1 MLSFKPTFSL
11 SFFPPHRGAL
21 FSSSSLSVIR
31 VVSPAYLRLLF
42 LPEILIPVC
51 NSSSLAFHM
60 MYSAYKLNKQSDNIQ
75 PCHTPFP
82 TFNQFVVPYK
92 VLTVAS
98 WPAYKF
104 LRRQVTDVWY
114 WLSDISISKCFLQ
127 FVVIHTVKGFIIV
140 NEADGCFFF
149 WIPLPPYDPTNVG
162 NLISGSSAFSKPS
175 LYMWKFSVH
184 VLVKPSLKDF
194 EHNLTSM
201 ENEHNCMVVWTF
213 FGTVLLWDWN
223 ENWLFPVLWPL
234 LSFPNL
240 PTYASYA
247 SAAASF
253 RILNSSAGI
262 YPEVKDHQLPIC
274 KIPG

>member
-1 MLSFKPTFSL
+1 MLSFKPAFSL
-11 SFFPPHRGAL
+11 SSFTFIKRFF
-21 FSSSSLSVIR
+21 SYYSLSAIT
-31 VVSPAYLRLLF
+31 VVLSVYLWLLVF
-42 LPEILIPVC
+42 LLEILIPAYD
-51 NSSSLAFHM
+51 SSRLVFNLI
-60 MYSAYKLNKQSDNIQ
+60 YSAYKLNKQSDNIQ

-149 WIPLPPYDPTNVG
+149 GIPLPPYDPTNVG